1 MVSLLADDII
11 QKCIEK
17 WGFMEQLHQAMG
29 ECGEFV
35 AVAQN
40 YYRAMKFG
48 NKKTTIED
56 FMEEVVD
63 VVFLMQQMRYAD
75 PELFD
80 NLIEKKKQKLLRK
93 LENK

>member
-1 MVSLLADDII
+1 MVSLLDDALI
-11 QKCIEK
+11 QRCMEK

-48 NKKTTIED
+48 NKKTTIEE

-63 VVFLMQQMRYAD
+63 VAFLMQQMRYAD

-80 NLIEKKKQKLLRK
+80 SLIEKKKQKLLRK
-93 LENK
+93 LEDK

>member
-1 MVSLLADDII
+1 MNQLLEDDLI
-11 QKCIEK
+11 QKCMEK

-40 YYRAMKFG
+40 YYRAVKFG

-63 VVFLMQQMRYAD
+63 VAFLMQQMRYAD

-80 NLIEKKKQKLLRK
+80 RLVEKKKQKLLK
-93 LENK
+93 KMEE